1 MALFN
6 KATVIL
12 LIVAFAMVISTT
24 EASVRVG
31 PCDQATFILLI
42 VAFAMVIST
51 TEASVRVGP
60 CDQVCSRINPEKDE
74 CCRAH
79 GYSSHAHCRGGMH
92 CN

>member
-1 MALFN
+1 MLYESLHEFEEFVFVGSTMALFN

-31 PCDQATFILLI
+31 PCDQ
-42 VAFAMVIST
+42 
-51 TEASVRVGP
+51 
-60 CDQVCSRINPEKDE
+60 VCSRINAEKDE

-79 GYSSHAHCRGGMH
+79 GYSSHAHCSGGMH